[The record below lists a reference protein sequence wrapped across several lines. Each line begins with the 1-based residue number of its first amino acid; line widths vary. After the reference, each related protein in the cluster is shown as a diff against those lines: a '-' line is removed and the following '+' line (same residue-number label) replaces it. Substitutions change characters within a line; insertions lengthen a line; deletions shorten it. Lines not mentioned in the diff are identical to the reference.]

1 MTINKIK
8 ICGITDL
15 SIANFCI
22 ENGAD
27 YLGFVSYSDSPRDIS
42 FHESKSIIDQL
53 SSPINTV
60 AVTVNANIDNAKEIE
75 DSGFNFIQCH
85 GSETPDYLSKIKKTT
100 NLKIIKAFG
109 ISSHNDLV
117 NIDKYSEFCDFFLM
131 DAKPEGSEM
140 PGGNAK
146 KFNWDL
152 LRDQNINKK
161 FFLSG
166 GLDEDNIEIAIKN
179 NITSLFDVSS
189 SVESSPGVKDT
200 LKIKQ
205 FIDRVKNC
213 LLYTSPSPRD

>member
-8 ICGITDL
+8 VCGITDL

-109 ISSHNDLV
+109 ISSQNDLV

-189 SVESSPGVKDT
+189 SVESSPGVKDI

-205 FIDRVKNC
+205 FIDRVKK
-213 LLYTSPSPRD
+213 

>member
-8 ICGITDL
+8 VCGITDL

-42 FHESKSIIDQL
+42 FHESKNIIKQL

-85 GSETPDYLSKIKKTT
+85 GSETPDYLSMIKKTT
-100 NLKIIKAFG
+100 SLKIIKAFG
-109 ISSHNDLV
+109 ISSQNDLI
-117 NIDKYSEFCDFFLM
+117 NISNYNEFCDFFLM

-146 KFNWDL
+146 KFNWNL
-152 LRDQNINKK
+152 LRDQNINKQ

-205 FIDRVKNC
+205 FINRVKK
-213 LLYTSPSPRD
+213 

>member
-1 MTINKIK
+1 MNNNKIK

-15 SIANFCI
+15 STANFCA

-27 YLGFVSYSDSPRDIS
+27 YLGFVSYSNSPRDIS
-42 FHESKSIIDQL
+42 FHKSKIIIDQL

-117 NIDKYSEFCDFFLM
+117 NIDKCNAFCDFFLM
-131 DAKPEGSEM
+131 DAKPERSEM

-205 FIDRVKNC
+205 
-213 LLYTSPSPRD
+213 

>member
-8 ICGITDL
+8 VCGITDL

-60 AVTVNANIDNAKEIE
+60 AVTVNANIDSAKEIE

-100 NLKIIKAFG
+100 DLKIIKAFG
-109 ISSHNDLV
+109 ISSQNDLV
-117 NIDKYSEFCDFFLM
+117 NLDKYSEFCDFFLM

-166 GLDEDNIEIAIKN
+166 GLDEDNIEIAIKS

-205 FIDRVKNC
+205 FIDRIKK
-213 LLYTSPSPRD
+213 

>member
-8 ICGITDL
+8 VCGITDL

-85 GSETPDYLSKIKKTT
+85 GSETPDYLSMIKKTT
-100 NLKIIKAFG
+100 SLKIIKAFG
-109 ISSHNDLV
+109 ISSQNDLF
-117 NIDKYSEFCDFFLM
+117 NIGNYSEFCDFFLM

-146 KFNWDL
+146 KFNWNL
-152 LRDQNINKK
+152 LRDQNINKQ

-205 FIDRVKNC
+205 FINRVKK
-213 LLYTSPSPRD
+213 

>member
-1 MTINKIK
+1 MTTNRIK
-8 ICGITDL
+8 VCGITDL

-22 ENGAD
+22 ENGVD
-27 YLGFVSYSDSPRDIS
+27 YLGFVSYKNSPRNIS
-42 FHESKSIIDQL
+42 FRESKIIIKKL
-53 SSPINTV
+53 SSPLSTV
-60 AVTVNANIDNAKEIE
+60 AVTVNANIDDAKEIE
-75 DSGFNFIQCH
+75 ESGFNFIQCH
-85 GSETPDYLSKIKKTT
+85 GSETLDHLSMIKKNT

-109 ISSHNDLV
+109 ISSQSDLANV
-117 NIDKYSEFCDFFLM
+117 KKYTEFCDYFLM
-131 DAKPEGSEM
+131 DAKPDGSEM

-152 LRDQNINKK
+152 LQGQNIDKQ

-205 FIDRVKNC
+205 FIDRVKK
-213 LLYTSPSPRD
+213 

>member
-8 ICGITDL
+8 VCGITDL

-22 ENGAD
+22 ENGVD

-85 GSETPDYLSKIKKTT
+85 GSETPDYLSMIKKTT
-100 NLKIIKAFG
+100 SLKIIKAFG
-109 ISSHNDLV
+109 ISSQNDLI
-117 NIDKYSEFCDFFLM
+117 NIGNYSEFCDFFLM

-146 KFNWDL
+146 KFNWNL
-152 LRDQNINKK
+152 LRDQNINKQ

-205 FIDRVKNC
+205 FIDRVKK
-213 LLYTSPSPRD
+213 

>member
-1 MTINKIK
+1 MTNNKIK
-8 ICGITDL
+8 VCGITDL

-100 NLKIIKAFG
+100 DLKIIKAFG
-109 ISSHNDLV
+109 ISSQNDLV
-117 NIDKYSEFCDFFLM
+117 NLDKYSEFCDFFLM

-205 FIDRVKNC
+205 FIDRIKK
-213 LLYTSPSPRD
+213 

>member
-8 ICGITDL
+8 VCGITDL

-22 ENGAD
+22 ENGVD

-85 GSETPDYLSKIKKTT
+85 GSETPDYLSMIKKTT
-100 NLKIIKAFG
+100 SLKIIKAFG
-109 ISSHNDLV
+109 ISSQNDLI
-117 NIDKYSEFCDFFLM
+117 NIGNYSEFCDFFLM

-146 KFNWDL
+146 KFNWNL
-152 LRDQNINKK
+152 LRDQNINKQ

-200 LKIKQ
+200 LKIKK
-205 FIDRVKNC
+205 FIDRVKK
-213 LLYTSPSPRD
+213 

>member
-8 ICGITDL
+8 VCGITDL

-27 YLGFVSYSDSPRDIS
+27 YLGFVSYSNSPRDIS
-42 FHESKSIIDQL
+42 FHQSKNIIDQL

-85 GSETPDYLSKIKKTT
+85 GSETPDYLSMIKKTT
-100 NLKIIKAFG
+100 SLKIIKAFG
-109 ISSHNDLV
+109 ISSQNDLI
-117 NIDKYSEFCDFFLM
+117 NIDEYSEFCDFFLM

-152 LRDQNINKK
+152 LKGQNINKQ

-189 SVESSPGVKDT
+189 SVESSPGVKET
-200 LKIKQ
+200 
-205 FIDRVKNC
+205 
-213 LLYTSPSPRD
+213 

>member
-1 MTINKIK
+1 MNNNKIK

-15 SIANFCI
+15 STANFCA

-27 YLGFVSYSDSPRDIS
+27 YLGFVSYNDSPRDIS
-42 FHESKSIIDQL
+42 FHKSKSIIDQL

-60 AVTVNANIDNAKEIE
+60 AVTVNANKDEVKEIE

-85 GSETPDYLSKIKKTT
+85 GSETPDFLSAIKKTT
-100 NLKIIKAFG
+100 SLKIIKTFG

-117 NIDKYSEFCDFFLM
+117 NVNKYSEFCDFFLM
-131 DAKPEGSEM
+131 DAKPEGFEM

-152 LRDQNINKK
+152 LKDQNINTQ

-189 SVESSPGVKDT
+189 GVESSPGVKDT

-205 FIDRVKNC
+205 FIDRVKQ
-213 LLYTSPSPRD
+213 

>member
-8 ICGITDL
+8 VCGITDL

-42 FHESKSIIDQL
+42 FRESKNIIDQL

-109 ISSHNDLV
+109 ISSQNDLV

-166 GLDEDNIEIAIKN
+166 GLDEDNIEIAIKY

-200 LKIKQ
+200 LKIKY
-205 FIDRVKNC
+205 FIDRVKK
-213 LLYTSPSPRD
+213 

>member
-8 ICGITDL
+8 VCGITDL

-85 GSETPDYLSKIKKTT
+85 GSETPDYLSMIKKTT
-100 NLKIIKAFG
+100 SLKIIKAFG
-109 ISSHNDLV
+109 ISSQYDLI
-117 NIDKYSEFCDFFLM
+117 NISKYSELCDFFLM

-146 KFNWDL
+146 KFNWNL

-205 FIDRVKNC
+205 FIDRVKK
-213 LLYTSPSPRD
+213 

>member
-8 ICGITDL
+8 VCGITDL

-27 YLGFVSYSDSPRDIS
+27 YLGFVSYSDSPRCIS

-85 GSETPDYLSKIKKTT
+85 GSETPDYLSMIKKTT
-100 NLKIIKAFG
+100 SLKIIKAFG
-109 ISSHNDLV
+109 ISSQNDLI
-117 NIDKYSEFCDFFLM
+117 NISEYSEFCDFFLM

-152 LRDQNINKK
+152 LRDQNINKQ

-205 FIDRVKNC
+205 FIDKVKK
-213 LLYTSPSPRD
+213 

>member
-8 ICGITDL
+8 VCGITDL

-85 GSETPDYLSKIKKTT
+85 GSETPDYLSMIKKTT
-100 NLKIIKAFG
+100 SLKIIKAFG
-109 ISSHNDLV
+109 ISSQNDLI
-117 NIDKYSEFCDFFLM
+117 NMSKYSEFCDFFLM

-140 PGGNAK
+140 PGGNSK
-146 KFNWDL
+146 KFNWNL
-152 LRDQNINKK
+152 LRDQNINKQ

-205 FIDRVKNC
+205 FIDRVKK
-213 LLYTSPSPRD
+213 

>member
-8 ICGITDL
+8 VCGITDL

-27 YLGFVSYSDSPRDIS
+27 YLGFVSYIDSSRDIS

-53 SSPINTV
+53 TSPINTV
-60 AVTVNANIDNAKEIE
+60 EVTVNANIDNAKEIE

-85 GSETPDYLSKIKKTT
+85 GSETPDYLSMIKKTT
-100 NLKIIKAFG
+100 SLKIIKAFG
-109 ISSHNDLV
+109 ISSQNDLV
-117 NIDKYSEFCDFFLM
+117 NISEYSEFCDFFLM

-152 LRDQNINKK
+152 LRDQNINKQ

-205 FIDRVKNC
+205 FIDKVKK
-213 LLYTSPSPRD
+213 

>member
-1 MTINKIK
+1 MNNNKIK

-15 SIANFCI
+15 STANFCA

-27 YLGFVSYSDSPRDIS
+27 YLGFVSYADSPRDIS
-42 FHESKSIIDQL
+42 FHKSKSIIDQL

-60 AVTVNANIDNAKEIE
+60 AVTVNAHKDEVKEIE

-85 GSETPDYLSKIKKTT
+85 GSETPDFLSAIKKTT
-100 NLKIIKAFG
+100 SLKIIKTFG

-117 NIDKYSEFCDFFLM
+117 NVNKYSEFCDFFLM
-131 DAKPEGSEM
+131 DAKPEGFEM

-152 LRDQNINKK
+152 LKDQNINTQ

-189 SVESSPGVKDT
+189 GVESSPGVKDT

-205 FIDRVKNC
+205 FIDRVKQ
-213 LLYTSPSPRD
+213 

>member
-85 GSETPDYLSKIKKTT
+85 GSETPDYLSMIKKTT
-100 NLKIIKAFG
+100 SLKIIKAFG
-109 ISSHNDLV
+109 ISSQNDLI
-117 NIDKYSEFCDFFLM
+117 NIGNYSEFCDFFLM

-146 KFNWDL
+146 KFNWNL
-152 LRDQNINKK
+152 LRDQNINKQ

-205 FIDRVKNC
+205 FIDRVKK
-213 LLYTSPSPRD
+213 

>member
-8 ICGITDL
+8 VCGITDL

-42 FHESKSIIDQL
+42 FHESKRIIDQL

-109 ISSHNDLV
+109 ISSQNDLI
-117 NIDKYSEFCDFFLM
+117 NISKYSEFCDFFLM

-146 KFNWDL
+146 KCNWDL
-152 LRDQNINKK
+152 LRDQNINKQ

-205 FIDRVKNC
+205 FIDRVKK
-213 LLYTSPSPRD
+213 

>member
-8 ICGITDL
+8 VCGITDL

-42 FHESKSIIDQL
+42 FHESKNIIKQL

-85 GSETPDYLSKIKKTT
+85 GSETPDYLSMIKKTT
-100 NLKIIKAFG
+100 SLKIIKAFG
-109 ISSHNDLV
+109 ISSQNDLF
-117 NIDKYSEFCDFFLM
+117 NIGNYSEFCDFFLM

-146 KFNWDL
+146 KFNWNL
-152 LRDQNINKK
+152 LRDQNINKQ

-166 GLDEDNIEIAIKN
+166 GLDIYNLEIALKN

-205 FIDRVKNC
+205 FINRVKK
-213 LLYTSPSPRD
+213 

>member
-8 ICGITDL
+8 VCGITDL

-42 FHESKSIIDQL
+42 FHESKNIIKQL

-85 GSETPDYLSKIKKTT
+85 GSETPDYLSMIKKTT
-100 NLKIIKAFG
+100 SLKIIKAFG
-109 ISSHNDLV
+109 ISSQNDLF
-117 NIDKYSEFCDFFLM
+117 NIGNYSEFCDFFLM
-131 DAKPEGSEM
+131 DAKPERSEM

-146 KFNWDL
+146 KFNWNL
-152 LRDQNINKK
+152 LRDQNINKQ

-205 FIDRVKNC
+205 FINRVKK
-213 LLYTSPSPRD
+213 

>member
-8 ICGITDL
+8 VCGITDL
-15 SIANFCI
+15 SIANFCL

-27 YLGFVSYSDSPRDIS
+27 YLGFVSYNNSPRNIS
-42 FHESKSIIDQL
+42 FQESKNIIKKL
-53 SSPINTV
+53 SYPISTV
-60 AVTVNANIDNAKEIE
+60 AVTVNSSIDEAKEIE
-75 DSGFNFIQCH
+75 DTGFTFIQCH
-85 GSETPDYLSKIKKTT
+85 GSETPEHLSIIKVNT

-109 ISSHNDLV
+109 VSSHCDLENIND
-117 NIDKYSEFCDFFLM
+117 YSELCDFFLM

-152 LRDQNINKK
+152 LKDQNINKQ

-166 GLDEDNIEIAIKN
+166 GLDQSNIEIAIKN

-205 FIDRVKNC
+205 FIDRVKK
-213 LLYTSPSPRD
+213 

>member
-1 MTINKIK
+1 MNINKIK
-8 ICGITDL
+8 VCGITDL
-15 SIANFCI
+15 SIANFCV

-109 ISSHNDLV
+109 ISSQNDLV

-200 LKIKQ
+200 LKIKK
-205 FIDRVKNC
+205 FIDRVKK
-213 LLYTSPSPRD
+213 

>member
-8 ICGITDL
+8 VCGITDL

-60 AVTVNANIDNAKEIE
+60 AVTVNANIDNAREIE

-100 NLKIIKAFG
+100 DLKIIKAFG
-109 ISSHNDLV
+109 ISSQNDLV
-117 NIDKYSEFCDFFLM
+117 NLDKYSEFCDFFLM

-152 LRDQNINKK
+152 LRDQNINKQ

-205 FIDRVKNC
+205 FIDRIKK
-213 LLYTSPSPRD
+213 

>member
-1 MTINKIK
+1 MTVNKIK
-8 ICGITDL
+8 VCGITDL

-22 ENGAD
+22 QNGAD
-27 YLGFVSYSDSPRDIS
+27 YLGFVSYSNSPRDIS

-85 GSETPDYLSKIKKTT
+85 GSETPDCLSMIKKTT
-100 NLKIIKAFG
+100 SLKIIKAFG
-109 ISSHNDLV
+109 ISSQNDLI
-117 NIDKYSEFCDFFLM
+117 NIDNYSEFCDFFLM

-146 KFNWDL
+146 KFNWNL
-152 LRDQNINKK
+152 LCDQNINKQ

-205 FIDRVKNC
+205 FIDRVKK
-213 LLYTSPSPRD
+213 

>member
-8 ICGITDL
+8 VCGITDL

-42 FHESKSIIDQL
+42 FHESKNIIKQL

-85 GSETPDYLSKIKKTT
+85 GSETPDYLSMIKKTT
-100 NLKIIKAFG
+100 SLKIIKAFG
-109 ISSHNDLV
+109 ISSQNDLI
-117 NIDKYSEFCDFFLM
+117 NIDEYSEFCDFFLM

-146 KFNWDL
+146 KFNWNL
-152 LRDQNINKK
+152 LRDQNINKQ

-205 FIDRVKNC
+205 FIDRVKK
-213 LLYTSPSPRD
+213 

>member
-8 ICGITDL
+8 VCGITDL
-15 SIANFCI
+15 PIANFCI
-22 ENGAD
+22 ENDAD
-27 YLGFVSYSDSPRDIS
+27 YLGFVSYNNSPRNIS
-42 FHESKSIIDQL
+42 FHDSKNIIDQL

-60 AVTVNANIDNAKEIE
+60 AVTVNANIDDAKEIE
-75 DSGFNFIQCH
+75 DSGFDFIQCH
-85 GSETPDYLSKIKKTT
+85 GSETTDYLSMIKKTT
-100 NLKIIKAFG
+100 SLKIIKAFG
-109 ISSHNDLV
+109 VSSQNDLFS
-117 NIDKYSEFCDFFLM
+117 IREYSEFCDFFLM

-152 LRDQNINKK
+152 LKGQNINKQ

-200 LKIKQ
+200 FKIKQ
-205 FIDRVKNC
+205 FIDRVKK
-213 LLYTSPSPRD
+213 

>member
-8 ICGITDL
+8 VCGITDL

-27 YLGFVSYSDSPRDIS
+27 YLGFVSYSDSPRNIS
-42 FHESKSIIDQL
+42 FHESKNIIDQL
-53 SSPINTV
+53 ASPINTV
-60 AVTVNANIDNAKEIE
+60 AVTVNANIDIAKEIE

-85 GSETPDYLSKIKKTT
+85 GSETPDFLSMIKKTT
-100 NLKIIKAFG
+100 SLKIIKAFG
-109 ISSHNDLV
+109 ISSQNDLV
-117 NIDKYSEFCDFFLM
+117 YINKYSKFCDFFLM

-152 LRDQNINKK
+152 LRDQNINKQ

-205 FIDRVKNC
+205 FIDRVKK
-213 LLYTSPSPRD
+213 